1 VTVAGDG
8 EEALAA
14 IEKDLFDVVLMD
26 IQMPKLDGFQVTKEI
41 RLRERATGDRLPI
54 VAMTAHAM
62 SGDRE
67 KCLETGMDDYVSKP
81 LKPLDLLKTIDGVVE
96 RIARERRE
104 AHDR

>member
-1 VTVAGDG
+1 
-8 EEALAA
+8 
-14 IEKDLFDVVLMD
+14 
-26 IQMPKLDGFQVTKEI
+26 
-41 RLRERATGDRLPI
+41 
-54 VAMTAHAM
+54 MTAHAM